1 MKAGRYKWP
10 LFLFLFLFLTS
21 TIIGNAATLEGNVLD
36 PEGAEIPG
44 VAVRLLNSQG
54 AEIAHTVTGE
64 RGQFRFAGLGSGTYT
79 IKVSLAGFGST
90 TATARAGETV
100 HLVLPLAPLHE
111 SVVVTATRTAAA
123 SSQLGASTSVI
134 TRKQIVDRDSPV
146 VSDLLQPLPG
156 ITVARNGAPGGV
168 TSVFVRGGD
177 SDYNKVLLDGVPL
190 NLAGGAF
197 DFSTLT
203 TSNLERVEVVR
214 SAESAL
220 FGSDA
225 MTSVIQLFT
234 RRGSTETKRPHFS
247 FSGEGGKNSTWQGR
261 GSVTGGYGPLDY
273 SLEGGKFSTANQA
286 PNDFFHVTTLSAN
299 LGLKV
304 GKATTVR
311 AIMMGNF
318 GLAGTPGQT
327 AFGPPITDA
336 SYRQRTGYGAFS
348 LHNRVTSSWE
358 QQLTYTFSKSRQVSL
373 DLGQNPPFTPT
384 FEGRT
389 AAFQYYDFATNY
401 LDDERRNHVSYQT
414 NWEGSPLGGGFG
426 WHVDT
431 FAFDWDGEHGFLVDR
446 FAQDP
451 ATRARRNNFG
461 YTFQDQTLWGRLSLG
476 NGVRIDDNG
485 SFGTVVVPRSSLAFR
500 VRNGGGFFGT
510 TTLKFNFGLG
520 VKEPSFLESY
530 ANSPYFVGNPNLA
543 PERTRT
549 LDYGVEQR
557 FWEGRGRL
565 ELDGFDNLFRDQIAF
580 EVTDF
585 QTFSGTYFNLGRASA
600 KGAEVTLELAPV
612 KSLRAI
618 GSYTYLD
625 SKVIESA
632 NPFSPAL
639 QAGRWLL
646 RRPRHSGSVQFLWN
660 WRRMNLTSTTN
671 FVGRRQDSDF
681 VGLEPPLIWNNGY
694 TDSALSWSY
703 RAFRHM
709 TYYGRVGN
717 LFNQKYMQVLGYPAL
732 KRNYRAGI
740 RLEF

>member
-1 MKAGRYKWP
+1 MKAGRFVWP
-10 LFLFLFLFLTS
+10 LFLLLLMLLANATAAS
-21 TIIGNAATLEGNVLD
+21 AATLRGNVVD
-36 PEGAEIPG
+36 PEGAEVPG
-44 VAVRLLNSQG
+44 ATVRLLGGQG

-64 RGQFRFAGLGSGTYT
+64 RGQFRFAGLASGIYT
-79 IKVSLAGFGST
+79 IKISLAGFGA
-90 TATARAGETV
+90 ATASARTGENL
-100 HLVLPLAPLHE
+100 HLVLPMASVHE
-111 SVVVTATRTAAA
+111 SVVVTATRTPAA

-134 TRKQIVDRDSPV
+134 TRQEIVDRNAPV

-156 ITVARNGAPGGV
+156 VTVVRNGAPGGV
-168 TSVFVRGGD
+168 TTVFVRGGD

-190 NLAGGAF
+190 NQAGGFF

-203 TSNLERVEVVR
+203 TSNLDRVEVVR

-234 RRGSTETKRPHFS
+234 RRGSAEAKLPHFS
-247 FSGEGGKNSTWQGR
+247 FSGEGGKDSTWQGR
-261 GSVTGGYGPLDY
+261 GSVTGGYGPFDY
-273 SLEGGKFSTANQA
+273 SLEGGKFSTDNQA
-286 PNDFFHVTTLSAN
+286 PNDFFHVATLSAD

-304 GKATTVR
+304 GKATTLR

-336 SYRQRTGYGAFS
+336 SFRQRTGYGAFS
-348 LHNRVTSSWE
+348 LHNQVTSSWE
-358 QQLTYTFSKSRQVSL
+358 QELTYTFSKSRQVSI

-389 AAFQYYDFATNY
+389 AAFQYYDFPTNY
-401 LDDERRNHVSYQT
+401 LDDEWRDHVSYQS
-414 NWEGSPLGGGFG
+414 NWEGSPFGGSFG
-426 WHVDT
+426 WHEDT
-431 FAFDWDGEHGFLVDR
+431 FAFYWDGEHGFLVDR
-446 FAQDP
+446 FAQNP
-451 ATRARRNNFG
+451 ATSAQRNNFG
-461 YTFQDQTLWGRLSLG
+461 YTFQDRMLWGRLSLG
-476 NGVRIDDNG
+476 DGVRIDDNG
-485 SFGTVVVPRSSLAFR
+485 SFGTVVVPRTSIAYRL
-500 VRNGGGFFGT
+500 RNGRGFFGT
-510 TTLKFNFGLG
+510 TTLKFDFGLG
-520 VKEPSFLESY
+520 VKEPSFLETYS
-530 ANSPYFVGNPNLA
+530 NTPYVVGNPNLA

-580 EVTDF
+580 ETTNY
-585 QTFSGTYFNLGRASA
+585 QTFSGTYFNLGRAVA
-600 KGAEVTLELAPV
+600 KGAEVDLEIAPL
-612 KSLRAI
+612 KGLRTI

-625 SKVIESA
+625 SEIIESG

-646 RRPRHSGSVQFLWN
+646 RRPRHSGSVQVLWD
-660 WRRMNLTSTTN
+660 WRRMNVTSTTM

-694 TDSALSWSY
+694 TDSDLSWSY
-703 RAFRHM
+703 RSFGHM
-709 TYYGRVGN
+709 TYYGLVGN

-732 KRNYRAGI
+732 KRTYLAGI

>member
-1 MKAGRYKWP
+1 MRAGRYKWP
-10 LFLFLFLFLTS
+10 LFLFLLSFLMG
-21 TIIGNAATLEGNVLD
+21 TITGNAATLQGIVLD
-36 PEGAEIPG
+36 PEGAGVPG
-44 VAVRLLNSQG
+44 AAVRLLG
-54 AEIAHTVTGE
+54 AESGEIAHTVTGE
-64 RGQFRFAGLGSGTYT
+64 RGQFRFQGLASGTYT
-79 IKVSLAGFGST
+79 VKVFLTGFGTT
-90 TATARAGETV
+90 TATARDGETV
-100 HLVLPLAPLHE
+100 HLVLPLAPVHE

-134 TRKQIVDRDSPV
+134 TRKQIVDRDAPV
-146 VSDLLQPLPG
+146 VSDLLQSLPG
-156 ITVARNGAPGGV
+156 VTVVRNAAPGGV
-168 TSVFVRGGD
+168 TSLFVRGGD

-197 DFSTLT
+197 DLSTLT
-203 TSNLERVEVVR
+203 TGNLERVEVVR

-234 RRGSTETKRPHFS
+234 RRGSPESKRPHFT
-247 FSGEGGKNSTWQGR
+247 FSGEGGKNSTWDGR
-261 GSVTGGYGPLDY
+261 GSVTGGNGPFDY
-273 SLEGGKFSTANQA
+273 SLAGGKFSTDNQI

-299 LGLKV
+299 FGLKV
-304 GKATTVR
+304 GKATTLR
-311 AIMMGNF
+311 AILMGNF

-327 AFGPPITDA
+327 AFGPAITDA

-348 LHNRVTSSWE
+348 LHNRVNSSWE
-358 QQLTYTFSKSRQVSL
+358 QQLTYSFSKSRQVSL
-373 DLGQNPPFTPT
+373 DLGQNPPITPA

-389 AAFQYYDFATNY
+389 ATFQYYDYATNY
-401 LDDERRNHVSYQT
+401 LDDEWRDHVSYQS
-414 NWEGSPLGGGFG
+414 NWEGSPLGGRFG

-485 SFGTVVVPRSSLAFR
+485 SFGAVVVPRSSLAYR
-500 VRNGGGFFGT
+500 VRNGGGFFGA

-530 ANSPYFVGNPNLA
+530 ANTPYFVGNPNLA

-557 FWEGRGRL
+557 FWNGRGRL

-580 EVTDF
+580 ETTNF
-585 QTFSGTYFNLGRASA
+585 QTFSGTYFNIGRASA
-600 KGAEVTLELAPV
+600 KGAEISLELAPV
-612 KSLRAI
+612 SGLRAI

-625 SKVIESA
+625 SEVIESGS
-632 NPFSPAL
+632 PFTPAL

-646 RRPRHSGSVQFLWN
+646 RRPRHSGSVQILWS
-660 WRRMNLTSTTN
+660 WRRMNVTSTTV

-681 VGLEPPLIWNNGY
+681 VGLEPPLMWNNGY
-694 TDSALSWSY
+694 TDSDLSWSY
-703 RAFRHM
+703 RAFGHM
-709 TYYGRVGN
+709 TYYGLVGN

-732 KRNYRAGI
+732 SRTYRAGI

>member
-1 MKAGRYKWP
+1 M
-10 LFLFLFLFLTS
+10 FLFLLSFLTG
-21 TIIGNAATLEGNVLD
+21 TIAGRAATLRGNVLD
-36 PEGAEIPG
+36 PDGAEVPG
-44 VAVRLLNSQG
+44 AAVRLLGRQG

-64 RGQFRFAGLGSGTYT
+64 RGQFRFEGLVSGTYT
-79 IKVSLAGFGST
+79 LKVSLAGFGAT
-90 TATARAGETV
+90 TVTARAGEML
-100 HLVLPLAPLHE
+100 HLVLPLAPVHE
-111 SVVVTATRTAAA
+111 SIVVTATRTAAA

-134 TRKQIVDRDSPV
+134 TRKQIVNRDAPL
-146 VSDLLQPLPG
+146 VSDLLQSLPG
-156 ITVARNGAPGGV
+156 ITVVRNGAPGGV

-261 GSVTGGYGPLDY
+261 GSVTGGDGPFDY
-273 SLEGGKFSTANQA
+273 ALEGGKFSTDNQV
-286 PNDFFHVTTLSAN
+286 PNDFFHVSTLSGN
-299 LGLKV
+299 FGLKL
-304 GKATTVR
+304 GKATTLR
-311 AIMMGNF
+311 AIIMGNF

-348 LHNRVTSSWE
+348 VHNQVTSSWE

-373 DLGQNPPFTPT
+373 DLGQNPPFTPSY
-384 FEGRT
+384 EGRT
-389 AAFQYYDFATNY
+389 AAYQYYDYATNY
-401 LDDERRNHVSYQT
+401 LDDEWRDHVSYQT
-414 NWEGSPLGGGFG
+414 NLEGSPFGGRLGR
-426 WHVDT
+426 HVDT

-446 FAQDP
+446 FGQDP

-485 SFGTVVVPRSSLAFR
+485 SFGTVVVPRSSLAYQ

-530 ANSPYFVGNPNLA
+530 ANTPYFVGNPNLA

-557 FWEGRGRL
+557 FWDGKGRL
-565 ELDGFDNLFRDQIAF
+565 ELDGFNNLFRDQIAF
-580 EVTDF
+580 ETTNY

-600 KGAEVTLELAPV
+600 KGTEISLELAPV
-612 KSLRAI
+612 KGLRAI

-625 SKVIESA
+625 SEVIESGS
-632 NPFSPAL
+632 PYSPAL

-646 RRPRHSGSVQFLWN
+646 RQPRHSGSVQILWN
-660 WRRMNLTSTTN
+660 WRRMNVTSTTA
-671 FVGRRQDSDF
+671 FLGRRQDSDF

-694 TDSALSWSY
+694 TDSDLSWSY

-709 TYYGRVGN
+709 TYYGLVGN

>member
-10 LFLFLFLFLTS
+10 LFLLLLLFLMS
-21 TIIGNAATLEGNVLD
+21 TIAARAATLRGNVLD
-36 PEGAEIPG
+36 PEGAEVPG
-44 VAVRLLNSQG
+44 AAVRLLGRQG

-64 RGQFRFAGLGSGTYT
+64 RGQFRFVGLASGVYT
-79 IKVSLAGFGST
+79 IKISLAGFGAA
-90 TATARAGETV
+90 TATARAGETL
-100 HLVLPLAPLHE
+100 HLVLPLAPVHE
-111 SVVVTATRTAAA
+111 SVVVTATRTPAA

-134 TRKQIVDRDSPV
+134 TRREIVDRNAPV
-146 VSDLLQPLPG
+146 VSDLLQSLPG
-156 ITVARNGAPGGV
+156 VTVVRNGAPGGV

-190 NLAGGAF
+190 NVAGGSF

-203 TSNLERVEVVR
+203 TNNLERVEVVR

-234 RRGSTETKRPHFS
+234 RRGSRETTLPHFS
-247 FSGEGGKNSTWQGR
+247 FSGEGGNNSTWQGR
-261 GSVTGGYGPLDY
+261 SSMTGGYGPFDY
-273 SLEGGKFSTANQA
+273 SLEGGKFSTDNQA
-286 PNDFFHVTTLSAN
+286 PNDFFHISTLSAN
-299 LGLKV
+299 LGLEV
-304 GKATTVR
+304 GKATTLR

-336 SYRQRTGYGAFS
+336 SFRQRTGYGAFS
-348 LHNRVTSSWE
+348 LHSQVTSSWE
-358 QQLTYTFSKSRQVSL
+358 QQLTYTFSKSRQVSI
-373 DLGQNPPFTPT
+373 DLGQNPPFTPA

-389 AAFQYYDFATNY
+389 AAFQYFDYPTDY
-401 LDDERRNHVSYQT
+401 LDDEWRDHVSYQS
-414 NWEGSPLGGGFG
+414 NWEGSPFGGSIG
-426 WHVDT
+426 WHEDT

-446 FAQDP
+446 FASDP
-451 ATRARRNNFG
+451 ATSARRNNFG
-461 YTFQDQTLWGRLSLG
+461 YTFQDRMLWGRLSLG
-476 NGVRIDDNG
+476 DGVRIDDNG
-485 SFGTVVVPRSSLAFR
+485 SFGTVVVPRSSLAYR
-500 VRNGGGFFGT
+500 ARNGGGFFGT

-530 ANSPYFVGNPNLA
+530 SHTPYVVGNPNLA
-543 PERTRT
+543 PERART

-557 FWEGRGRL
+557 FWRGRGRL

-580 EVTDF
+580 ETTNF
-585 QTFSGTYFNLGRASA
+585 QTFSGTYFNLGRAIA
-600 KGAEVTLELAPV
+600 KGSEVTLEVAPL
-612 KSLRAI
+612 KGLHAI

-625 SKVIESA
+625 SEIIESG

-646 RRPRHSGSVQFLWN
+646 RRPRHSGSVQVLWN
-660 WRRMNLTSTTN
+660 WRRMDVTSTTM

-694 TDSALSWSY
+694 TDSDLSWSY

-709 TYYGRVGN
+709 AYYGLVGN
-717 LFNQKYMQVLGYPAL
+717 LFNQQYMQVLGYPAL
-732 KRNYRAGI
+732 KRTYLAGI